1 MQKILHQLIGT
12 LSHYLPGLIDPR
24 WCRIS
29 SITSIMSCFFKP
41 SSFNNLRFSSQ
52 FFNTHRFVDSTSMSF
67 SVSAKILE
75 TKKFLEDWVV
85 VSNIF
90 YFHPE
95 TWGIF
100 SPNVIFFR
108 WVCLNSTTN
117 QKTSN
122 YPDHALGFCLGSP
135 TQRCESPVNHWS
147 RGEGAWDPKSSTLI
161 FVKKNKELLE
171 KDVGDEYPPEIS
183 GVDTLNSKH
192 CFCWI
197 FFSFSISNLF
207 DLFQI
212 SHFLWHRQT
221 SSLVW
226 LDWSPTIEIFF
237 FQRRSKVQVRE
248 MTLYWVVATQR
259 FFDFHPETWRNNS
272 IWLYNI
278 FQMGWFN
285 HQLIYKSTIVM
296 QWWMNE
302 LQVFFPRFAFA
313 KVGDFSWKNSTC
325 FIFMPWLQAG
335 VWLLNLAELSSFKD
349 PMGRQGGTLEVAH
362 SQEVQVDQT
371 LRIGSW
377 ESLIH
382 GSS

>member
-1 MQKILHQLIGT
+1 MHLRLPKHPEGIMMQLWYKKAHFNFSHVVHLTAPSAHSFQEIQNFWWILLNFASILSILKWVPNHQICRSLVGKNLFGKRALPASRSGENADKLMFYLSIQSNINFTGAILLMQKILHQLIGT

-161 FVKKNKELLE
+161 FVKKKQRVIG
-171 KDVGDEYPPEIS
+171 KRCWGRIS
-183 GVDTLNSKH
+183 TWN
-192 CFCWI
+192 F
-197 FFSFSISNLF
+197 
-207 DLFQI
+207 
-212 SHFLWHRQT
+212 
-221 SSLVW
+221 
-226 LDWSPTIEIFF
+226 
-237 FQRRSKVQVRE
+237 RSRYLK
-248 MTLYWVVATQR
+248 L
-259 FFDFHPETWRNNS
+259 
-272 IWLYNI
+272 
-278 FQMGWFN
+278 
-285 HQLIYKSTIVM
+285 
-296 QWWMNE
+296 
-302 LQVFFPRFAFA
+302 
-313 KVGDFSWKNSTC
+313 
-325 FIFMPWLQAG
+325 
-335 VWLLNLAELSSFKD
+335 
-349 PMGRQGGTLEVAH
+349 
-362 SQEVQVDQT
+362 
-371 LRIGSW
+371 
-377 ESLIH
+377 
-382 GSS
+382 